1 MTTDQMERREEG
13 RRNVVRN
20 TTEKD
25 TSISNL
31 STILLKKLIHIY
43 TIVNHCTA
51 LLERIKGSYVTIRH
65 IFLTPVSAEACWQN
79 CYIEE

>member
-13 RRNVVRN
+13 RRNVARN

-31 STILLKKLIHIY
+31 SIILLKIHIY
-43 TIVNHCTA
+43 TILSTTA
-51 LLERIKGSYVTIRH
+51 LLARIKGSYVTIRH
-65 IFLTPVSAEACWQN
+65 IFLTPVRAEACWRN